1 MPTPSLALS
10 QPERVAVRFSLALRR
25 TAAAA
30 AAVVLPTLVL
40 PALPAD
46 AASVSQ
52 TGWVRGVYD
61 GDTVEVDVIGDGT
74 STPVN
79 IRLTG
84 IQAMELTHYSTDST
98 QLRGDCHAVEATKRL
113 RQLINGKKVEIKAY
127 SSSSMSGSRYR
138 RSVLVYLNGAWRDV
152 STILIQEGHGLF
164 LSNSTEY
171 GPNHADAV
179 AAQAAAKKGIN
190 LWKKDY
196 CGSGPYQSAALRLA
210 VKWDAYGNDYS
221 NVNGEWIRIANDSSY
236 AVPIGGWW
244 VRDSAYR
251 GTLAHGYV
259 FPSTAKIPARSSIVV
274 YVGKG
279 TRTSTKFYWGNSE
292 PIFENVTGSPKYIGD
307 GGYLFDPQGDMR
319 AWQQYPCRYAC

>member
-1 MPTPSLALS
+1 VPLSLT
-10 QPERVAVRFSLALRR
+10 LRR
-25 TAAAA
+25 AAAAA
-30 AAVVLPTLVL
+30 AAVLLPTLVL

-52 TGWVRGVYD
+52 TGYVKGVYD
-61 GDTVEVDVIGDGT
+61 GDTVEVDIIGDGT

-79 IRLTG
+79 IRLAG
-84 IQAMELTHYSTDST
+84 IQAMELTHYSVDSS
-98 QLRGDCHAVEATKRL
+98 LMRGDCHAVEATKRL
-113 RQLINGKKVEIKAY
+113 RALIQGKKVQVKAR
-127 SSSSMSGSRYR
+127 SASSMSGSRYR
-138 RSVLVYLNGAWRDV
+138 RTVNVYLNGAWRDV
-152 STILIQEGHGLF
+152 STILLNEGHGLF

-171 GPNHADAV
+171 LPNRADAT
-179 AAQAAAKKGIN
+179 AAQAAAKKGIG
-190 LWKKDY
+190 LWDKDY
-196 CGSGPYQSAALRLA
+196 CGSGPYQSAGLRLA
-210 VKWDAYGNDYS
+210 VKWDADGNDYS

-251 GTLAHGYV
+251 GTLSHGYV
-259 FPSTAKIPARSSIVV
+259 FPSTAKVPARGSVVV

-292 PIFENVTGSPKYIGD
+292 PIFENATGYPKYIGD